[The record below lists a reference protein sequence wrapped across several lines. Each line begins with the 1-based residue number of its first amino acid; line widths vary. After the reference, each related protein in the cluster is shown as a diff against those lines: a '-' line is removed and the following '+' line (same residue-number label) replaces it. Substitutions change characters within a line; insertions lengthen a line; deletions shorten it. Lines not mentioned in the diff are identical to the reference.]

1 MEFCKG
7 IYADDMVCRKLEKI
21 EKKLQNAEFIPFI
34 HVITLPLTEDGQL
47 ENLSGICISTE
58 RISGASV

>member
-47 ENLSGICISTE
+47 EIYPGICISTE